1 MSQSQW
7 QVLAPPE
14 IPQWFIEAVKSHTKG
29 YSGDYA
35 AQLLWQRGIREERQL
50 AGFLN
55 PDLYQPTSPFDF
67 GQEMKWA
74 VKRLL
79 QAREAGAKVAIW
91 GDFDADGITATSV
104 LWEGLGQ
111 FFWQHQQLSYYIPN
125 RLTESHGLNCPG
137 IDQLNASGVKLIV
150 TCDTGSTNLREI
162 DYAHQLGMDVIIT
175 DHHTLPDDRP
185 PVVSMINSR
194 YFAET
199 HPLFHLS
206 GVAVAYKLVEAMYQ
220 VLPNIPQQRLEGLL
234 DLVAIGLI
242 ADLVELSGDCRY
254 LAQRGI
260 EQLKQQLKTR
270 SRPGIARLL
279 QLCKRSGDRPTDISF
294 GLGPRI
300 NAVSRI
306 QGDASFCVELLTSK
320 DEKRC
325 EQLAL
330 ETELANTRRMSLQ
343 KDITKQVKDKLAQLD
358 LSTTNVIVLEDPQ
371 WPVGVLGLVAGQIAQ
386 EYGRPTILLSTVLLS
401 TESSDRESKLV
412 EAGLEDKHSYSIAR
426 GSARSVNNIDLYE
439 LVNSQAH
446 LLHRFGGHPF
456 AAGLSLPVDN
466 IPLFREAINQQL
478 AQKLGTTGALMM
490 PAMEADLV
498 VKVAELG
505 KALFDE
511 LKHLE
516 PCGMGNPVPKLL
528 IKNCW
533 FEQVLNRN
541 SKDLRGRK
549 VQYIKTKFE
558 IWDDSTSMG
567 FPGIWWGHYQ
577 DEVPKVRCNA
587 VVELDY
593 NNYEKRPE
601 VRLVAVQ
608 PCQEKD
614 FFQSCLQVSNQL
626 DWILDWRGEE
636 LQVGQ
641 LKVECS
647 QELKVGQL
655 KVECSQE
662 LKVGRLKVVREQP
675 DHLQPDHLGQKATLR
690 EQPDHLQPDHL
701 GQKATLRE
709 QPDHLQPNNL
719 GQKATLREQPDH
731 LQPNNLG
738 QKATLREQPDH
749 LGQKATLREQ
759 PDHLGQKATLRE
771 QPDNL
776 GQKATLRE
784 QPDHLQPD
792 HLQPDHLQPDHL
804 GQKATL
810 REQPDHLQ
818 PPNLGQKATLREQ
831 PDHLQGLTPLMVY
844 ECPTSWD
851 ELQVWCRRAIQAE
864 RQLAIAYPRPKQL
877 SAQDTWKKLLGIAKF
892 LSRTGQWATLVQ
904 LQEKLDLSDRTVE
917 LGLNA
922 LSVIGF
928 EVSYQDSGVQISWHG
943 REWSSDWPLATLRE
957 RTNVAGNDAIALRAI
972 AIFFAAIEEEQFRL
986 QYFYQVPLSTIT
998 GYSMVGIKQ
1007 D

>member
-1 MSQSQW
+1 MSESISQSQW
-7 QVLAPPE
+7 QVLPPPDF
-14 IPQWFIEAVKSHTKG
+14 PQWFIEAVKSHTHG
-29 YSGDYA
+29 YSGGYA
-35 AQLLWQRGIREERQL
+35 AQLLWQRGIREEKQL

-79 QAREAGAKVAIW
+79 QAREAGEKVAIW

-125 RLTESHGLNCPG
+125 RLTESHGLNYPG
-137 IDQLNASGVKLIV
+137 IDQLHAAGVKLIV

-162 DYAHQLGMDVIIT
+162 DYAQQLGIDVIIT

-185 PVVSMINSR
+185 PVVSIINSR

-270 SRPGIARLL
+270 SRPGVARLL
-279 QLCKRSGDRPTDISF
+279 ELCKRSGDRPTDISF

-386 EYGRPTILLSTVLLS
+386 EYGRPTILLSTVSLS
-401 TESSDRESKLV
+401 TESSDRESQLV
-412 EAGLEDKHSYSIAR
+412 EAGLEDKYSYSIAR

-466 IPLFREAINQQL
+466 IPLFTEAINQQL
-478 AQKLGTTGALMM
+478 AQKLGTTGALMR
-490 PAMEADLV
+490 PVMEADLV

-516 PCGMGNPVPKLL
+516 PCGMGNPVPKML

-533 FEQVLNRN
+533 FEQVWNRN

-577 DEVPKVRCNA
+577 DEVPKGRCNA

-608 PCQEKD
+608 PCQENYL
-614 FFQSCLQVSNQL
+614 QSCLQVSNQL

-636 LQVGQ
+636 LQAGRFEVVRVRAASALPKAWPFGQ
-641 LKVECS
+641 GSE
-647 QELKVGQL
+647 ELKVGKL
-655 KVECSQE
+655 KV
-662 LKVGRLKVVREQP
+662 KGFP
-675 DHLQPDHLGQKATLR
+675 D
-690 EQPDHLQPDHL
+690 
-701 GQKATLRE
+701 
-709 QPDHLQPNNL
+709 NL
-719 GQKATLREQPDH
+719 PYSNAKG
-731 LQPNNLG
+731 
-738 QKATLREQPDH
+738 
-749 LGQKATLREQ
+749 
-759 PDHLGQKATLRE
+759 E

-776 GQKATLRE
+776 PYRNAKGEQANNLPYSNAKGEQANNLPYSNAKGE
-784 QPDHLQPD
+784 QPTNLQPTNLQPD
-792 HLQPDHLQPDHL
+792 NLQPTNLQPTNLQPDNLQPDNL
-804 GQKATL
+804 
-810 REQPDHLQ
+810 QPDNLQPDNLQPDNFQPDNLQPDNLQ
-818 PPNLGQKATLREQ
+818 PPN
-831 PDHLQGLTPLMVY
+831 PQGLTPLMVY

-864 RQLAIAYPRPKQL
+864 RQLAIAYPQPQQL
-877 SAQDTWKKLLGIAKF
+877 SAQDTWKTLLGIAKF

-922 LSVIGF
+922 LSAIGF
-928 EVSYQDSGVQISWHG
+928 EVSYQDCGVQISWHPK
-943 REWSSDWPLATLRE
+943 EWSSH
-957 RTNVAGNDAIALRAI
+957 RTNVAENDAIALRARCAN
-972 AIFFAAIEEEQFRL
+972 AIFFAAIEEEQFRR
-986 QYFYQVPLSTIT
+986 QYFYQVPLSTIAAYNIA
-998 GYSMVGIKQ
+998 GYGMVGIKQ

>member
-7 QVLAPPE
+7 QVLAPPDF
-14 IPQWFIEAVKSHTKG
+14 PQWFLKAVKSHTNG
-29 YSGDYA
+29 SSGHYA
-35 AQLLWQRGIREERQL
+35 AQLLWQRGIREEKQL

-79 QAREAGAKVAIW
+79 QAREAGEKVAIW

-137 IDQLNASGVKLIV
+137 IDQLNAAGVKLIV

-162 DYAHQLGMDVIIT
+162 DYAHQLGIDVIIT

-185 PVVSMINSR
+185 PVVSIINSR
-194 YFAET
+194 YFSDT

-270 SRPGIARLL
+270 SRPGVARLL

-330 ETELANTRRMSLQ
+330 ETELANSRRMSLQ

-466 IPLFREAINQQL
+466 IPLFTEAINQQL
-478 AQKLGTTGALMM
+478 AQKLGNTGALMM

-533 FEQVLNRN
+533 FEQVWNRN

-608 PCQEKD
+608 PCQEND
-614 FFQSCLQVSNQL
+614 FVQSCLQVSNQL

-636 LQVGQ
+636 LQV
-641 LKVECS
+641 E
-647 QELKVGQL
+647 
-655 KVECSQE
+655 
-662 LKVGRLKVVREQP
+662 
-675 DHLQPDHLGQKATLR
+675 
-690 EQPDHLQPDHL
+690 
-701 GQKATLRE
+701 
-709 QPDHLQPNNL
+709 
-719 GQKATLREQPDH
+719 
-731 LQPNNLG
+731 
-738 QKATLREQPDH
+738 
-749 LGQKATLREQ
+749 
-759 PDHLGQKATLRE
+759 
-771 QPDNL
+771 
-776 GQKATLRE
+776 
-784 QPDHLQPD
+784 
-792 HLQPDHLQPDHL
+792 
-804 GQKATL
+804 
-810 REQPDHLQ
+810 
-818 PPNLGQKATLREQ
+818 
-831 PDHLQGLTPLMVY
+831 GLTPLMVY

-922 LSVIGF
+922 LSAIGF
-928 EVSYQDSGVQISWHG
+928 EVSYQDCGVQISWHPK
-943 REWSSDWPLATLRE
+943 EWSSH
-957 RTNVAGNDAIALRAI
+957 RTNVAENDAIALRARCAN
-972 AIFFAAIEEEQFRL
+972 AIFFAAIEEEQFRR
-986 QYFYQVPLSTIT
+986 QYFYQVPLSTIAAYNIA
-998 GYSMVGIKQ
+998 GYGMVGIKQ